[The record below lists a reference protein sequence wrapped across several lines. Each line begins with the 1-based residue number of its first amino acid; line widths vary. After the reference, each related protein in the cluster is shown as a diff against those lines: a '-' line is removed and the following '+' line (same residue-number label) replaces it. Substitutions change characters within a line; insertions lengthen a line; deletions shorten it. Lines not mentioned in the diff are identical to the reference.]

1 MFAKKLL
8 SVVSCLFLGSQLIS
22 VANADAIT
30 LPGCGALETSGCS
43 TSITASAGNTF
54 CIGTDDVIYKY
65 TNTECNGKLK
75 PGVYVFD
82 KETKQIPSSVEGVD
96 ESKLVMYDCDSTCAQ
111 INGYAKIGD
120 SYYKVL
126 NDDGNNE
133 EITELTAGSS
143 YLIHEGENAKACKYD
158 GDTSLIEVD
167 TSVTGKE
174 YCVDRGTINT
184 SKITERKVQYCEDV
198 GCEDYYTCTNGECI
212 KTTNYYPSRVD
223 EEQIPTCDPTST
235 DNAVHCASGSVVSG
249 GILYTCNKE
258 SGKACTADDSVT
270 GLIVIAGDNKLYQC
284 TEGEDCEVTN
294 VSGYLIDSKN
304 KLYTCTGGVD
314 CSFKNSSGYLINP
327 QDHKL
332 YQCTGG
338 KDCEENSSIIG
349 YLVNAING
357 EGSNPYIKCAATST
371 EGEHDCDV
379 IAQPSNSCSTAGDLI
394 YITGVTRKRS
404 GSYEVC
410 IDNSTSKPVG
420 AEGSYF
426 VKSDAINVFTD
437 KAVAGYFNAIDI
449 DDKGNVVLNTVKDKY
464 KYAINYKIYAKGA
477 SEICPEGS
485 FSESAKEFTLK
496 VVEGDAVN
504 YYEEEATQ
512 EE

>member
-22 VANADAIT
+22 VANADAIE
-30 LPGCGALETSGCS
+30 LPGCSFDISGCS
-43 TSITASAGNTF
+43 GSIEASSEDTF

-65 TNTECNGKLK
+65 TDTECNGKLES
-75 PGVYVFD
+75 GVYVFD
-82 KETKQIPSSVEGVD
+82 KDTKKIPSSVEGVD

-111 INGYAKIGD
+111 INGYAKIGS

-126 NDDGNNE
+126 NDDSSND
-133 EITELTAGSS
+133 EITQFDDVSS
-143 YLIHEGENAKACKYD
+143 YLVHDGQNAKACKND
-158 GDTSLIEVD
+158 SESSIEVD
-167 TSVTGKE
+167 TSVTDE
-174 YCVDRGTINT
+174 DYCVDSNT
-184 SKITERKVQYCEDV
+184 SKITKRKVQYCTAGVECD
-198 GCEDYYTCTNGECI
+198 DYYKCVNGENCE
-212 KTTNYYPSRVD
+212 KTNNSYPPRGTG
-223 EEQIPTCDPTST
+223 EPIPTCNPTST
-235 DNAVHCASGSVVSG
+235 DDAVYCASGSVVSG
-249 GILYTCNKE
+249 GNLYTCSGE
-258 SGKACTADDSVT
+258 SDEACTPDESVS
-270 GLIVIAGDNKLYQC
+270 GLIVSAEDDNLYTC
-284 TEGEDCEVTN
+284 TEGKDCEITDI
-294 VSGYLIDSKN
+294 SGYLIDSKS
-304 KLYTCTGGVD
+304 KLYKCTSGAD

-338 KDCEENSSIIG
+338 ADCEENSSIIG
-349 YLVNAING
+349 YLVNAITNG
-357 EGSNPYIKCAATST
+357 DSDPYIECAATST

-379 IAQPSNSCSTAGDLI
+379 IEQPSGTCTNAGDLI
-394 YITGVTRKRS
+394 YITSGGVGRKRS
-404 GSYEVC
+404 VSYKVC
-410 IDNSTSKPVG
+410 IDDETSNAVG
-420 AEGSYF
+420 DEGSYF